1 MRRKQVLSDRIMNS
15 KNWHKNYKVKLE
27 LEEIEEEL
35 DEHYKDRRDT
45 EEKYAISKL
54 FKDSSYFYKYSNKFS
69 KTKGQLNGFV
79 NKEGNVIKDPFQM
92 SEMLRNQYESVSS
105 KPRKEF
111 IIHDP
116 EYFFFFTSPDQFSS
130 SIPFPPPLPTSPSP
144 TSSPECEDCEAQRV
158 HTWAEDEGKDDQAE
172 GGLLRE
178 EWRGLLQSHI

>member
-69 KTKGQLNGFV
+69 KPKGQLNRFV
-79 NKEGNVIKDPFQM
+79 NKEGNVIKAPFQM
-92 SEMLRNQYESVSS
+92 SEML
-105 KPRKEF
+105 KK
-111 IIHDP
+111 
-116 EYFFFFTSPDQFSS
+116 
-130 SIPFPPPLPTSPSP
+130 SI
-144 TSSPECEDCEAQRV
+144 
-158 HTWAEDEGKDDQAE
+158 
-172 GGLLRE
+172 
-178 EWRGLLQSHI
+178 